1 MTKPNVGPRGSSLKG
16 RHAIVTGGGRGLGR
30 TIAAEL
36 AAAGADVT
44 VMGRDATDLQSCTT
58 ELSHRFGARA
68 HAVSC
73 DVTREDSVAA
83 AFAAAAKAMGSPHI
97 LVNNAGQALSA
108 PFADISS
115 DVWRHTLDVNLTG
128 AFLCTQ
134 KVLPSMMDA
143 THGRIVNIASTAA
156 LRGYSHL
163 AAYCASK
170 HGMLGMT
177 RALALEVAK
186 LGITVNAVCPGYTEG
201 GMSNQAIAA
210 IMALRNVAADE
221 AMTILTRNN
230 PLRRLTTQEEVAATV
245 VWLCTPESSAITGQA
260 IAVAGGEVM

>member
-1 MTKPNVGPRGSSLKG
+1 MTQPNFGPRAGSLKG
-16 RHAIVTGGGRGLGR
+16 AHAVVTGGGRGLGR
-30 TIAAEL
+30 TIAIEL

-44 VMGRDATDLQSCTT
+44 VMGRDTSDLQSCAT
-58 ELSHRFGARA
+58 ELSARFGVRA
-68 HAVSC
+68 HTASC
-73 DVTREDSVAA
+73 DVTREDSVSA
-83 AFAAAAKAMGSPHI
+83 AFAAATEAIGSPHI

-108 PFADISS
+108 PFADVSP
-115 DVWRHTLDVNLTG
+115 DMWRHTLDVNLTG

-134 KVLPSMMDA
+134 KVLPAMMRA
-143 THGRIVNIASTAA
+143 ARGRIVNIASTAA

-201 GMSNQAIAA
+201 GMSDQAIAA

-221 AMTILTRNN
+221 ALAILTRNN
-230 PLRRLTTQEEVAATV
+230 PLRRLTTQDEVAATV
-245 VWLCTPESSAITGQA
+245 VWLCANESSAITGQA